1 MTTEIPESIA
11 RPNED
16 FAWLDSQCN
25 IAEKQLSPEEGLYV
39 LDLKTN
45 ENVDNYKISQ
55 TFEHLFSNPENNK
68 NCISMLD
75 SCLLWKETQ
84 IS

>member
-1 MTTEIPESIA
+1 MTPEIPESIA

-25 IAEKQLSPEEGLYV
+25 IAENQLSPEEGLYV

-45 ENVDNYKISQ
+45 ENISKKIEEKDFSEK
-55 TFEHLFSNPENNK
+55 TKEYFEQIFKNKECEQLALNILKNN
-68 NCISMLD
+68 L
-75 SCLLWKETQ
+75 
-84 IS
+84 